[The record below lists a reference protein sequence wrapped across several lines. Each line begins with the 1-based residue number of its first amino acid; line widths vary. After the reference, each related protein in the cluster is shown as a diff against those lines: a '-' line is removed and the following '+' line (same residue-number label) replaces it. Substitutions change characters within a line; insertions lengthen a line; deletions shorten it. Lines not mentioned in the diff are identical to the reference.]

1 MARIKRIN
9 SYSRQQIRELYDTG
23 HTPQDIAEVVDV
35 SLIGIQSDIDAYEA
49 GYDSIGAMR
58 NVWAEERGHKSYH
71 AYQMSI
77 LEAKKITPLQYKKK
91 RAKKNGHK
99 SYQSYGKKLQRLS
112 QRQPQN
118 QSLRLLLKRRL
129 EEMGRSQTWLSGQ
142 IDVTR
147 NAISLYAQGKHFPR
161 EDILLKIFSTLEVE
175 YKTVGDLVAGEKAA

>member
-9 SYSRQQIRELYDTG
+9 SYSRQQVRALYDTG

-35 SLIGIQSDIDAYEA
+35 SLLGIQSDIEAYEA

-58 NVWAEERGHKSYH
+58 NVWAQERGHKSYH
-71 AYQMSI
+71 AYQMAI
-77 LEAKKITPLQYKKK
+77 LEAKKIDPLQYRKK
-91 RAKKNGHK
+91 RAKKNGHGSFG
-99 SYQSYGKKLQRLS
+99 SYLKKLQRRS
-112 QRQPQN
+112 QLQPQN

-129 EEMGRSQTWLSGQ
+129 EDMGRSQTWLSGQ

-161 EDILLKIFSTLEVE
+161 EYILLKIFSTLKVE
-175 YKTVGDLVAGEKAA
+175 YKTIGDLVAGEKAA